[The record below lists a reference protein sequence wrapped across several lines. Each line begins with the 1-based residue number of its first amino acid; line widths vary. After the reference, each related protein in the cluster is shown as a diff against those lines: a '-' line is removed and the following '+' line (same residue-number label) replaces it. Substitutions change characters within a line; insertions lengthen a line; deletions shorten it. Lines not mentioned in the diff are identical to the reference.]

1 MLPVGIQRGITCA
14 RAIVFK
20 INVATSTDRI
30 EVNECR
36 TIFLVCFIGLT
47 PSPVDDAET
56 HDFDTIESGGVTIS
70 KRVTEQQ

>member
-1 MLPVGIQRGITCA
+1 MFMLPVGIQRGITCA

-36 TIFLVCFIGLT
+36 TIFLACFIRIT
-47 PSPVDDAET
+47 PSAVNDAEA
-56 HDFDTIESGGVTIS
+56 HDFGTMKYGGVTIS
-70 KRVTEQQ
+70 RQ